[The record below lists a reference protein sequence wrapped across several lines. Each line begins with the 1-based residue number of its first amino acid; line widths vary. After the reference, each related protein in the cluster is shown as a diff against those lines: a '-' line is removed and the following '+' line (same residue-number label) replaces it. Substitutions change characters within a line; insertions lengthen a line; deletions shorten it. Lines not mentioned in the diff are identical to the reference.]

1 MSETTRAADDLR
13 VVRKLLWE
21 VLSAKLHPAERQEV
35 KRAIGAALIEE
46 NTGLFAEAD
55 AYSEILGDV
64 QLGTEALLVRRQ
76 RCSTP
81 QRTLVEAEVQRLLGR
96 LHSQSTITPYGSAA
110 IRERDPASVIP
121 QSSVKERDVLTYIN
135 SSALPLQQ
143 TPASDGRP
151 RTPHSTRPSTASSSR
166 PATASSCLSAT
177 LRPATSSRR
186 STPTSAAGSSSGNY
200 TEAGAVLSEL
210 GHEKLN
216 VAAIDAVSAAL
227 RLALVEEREA
237 LTEDVEYLQALL
249 QDEADRQHT
258 VQHTVPPSIQDL
270 TDYTARL
277 SEAVGQEEARVAHE
291 WRVAHMFEA
300 ADGELS
306 AAGRL
311 RSMVGVSRNGVPSSK
326 PLWAGAFDDDTTTPG
341 LCAHGALPEVHSS
354 IPEEPSPDGPKL
366 SHTLPDN
373 PSFPPPPTSQAP
385 LHPHP
390 PHGAPLSRRPGI
402 DSPLK
407 GNGSSRTL
415 MHTLSPNGHSQHGP
429 VHLAHPSHPPRLP
442 QNLPPQHPPPQ
453 QPSPQQPPHQFTS
466 HSSITNSQ
474 PPRAELRQTQRP
486 SDREHMAGCTSA
498 EAMPPV
504 IGPGPLGVLRHL
516 SASRNGLSGFRP
528 HSPASPSKPAFEQPP
543 LQQSRGLGSSLGGMG
558 SSLGGMGSG
567 SISRASVLP
576 HLASAAVHGLFSHGP
591 SCVTARPGSQC
602 QPRHQQPYFIPSRV
616 SSRGAACGSKRSMKR
631 KWHRRASSST
641 HTMKRENRRKCPSLK
656 LDAEYMSQFDT
667 SSPKPSTPTGP
678 GSAMAVAALLDS
690 YGSNLDDHPLLSE
703 DDFNDYPDTDSPNTH
718 AQSAAQLQDKI
729 EDQTTTI
736 SHLRSKNHQLRS

>member
-81 QRTLVEAEVQRLLGR
+81 QRTL
-96 LHSQSTITPYGSAA
+96 
-110 IRERDPASVIP
+110 
-121 QSSVKERDVLTYIN
+121 
-135 SSALPLQQ
+135 
-143 TPASDGRP
+143 
-151 RTPHSTRPSTASSSR
+151 
-166 PATASSCLSAT
+166 
-177 LRPATSSRR
+177 
-186 STPTSAAGSSSGNY
+186 
-200 TEAGAVLSEL
+200 
-210 GHEKLN
+210 EKLN

-227 RLALVEEREA
+227 RLALEEEREA

-258 VQHTVPPSIQDL
+258 VQHTLPPSIQDL

-277 SEAVGQEEARVAHE
+277 SEAVGQEEARVEHE

-300 ADGELS
+300 ADGEFS

-326 PLWAGAFDDDTTTPG
+326 PLWAGAFDEEVTTPG
-341 LCAHGALPEVHSS
+341 LSIHGASPEVHSS

-366 SHTLPDN
+366 SHTLQDN
-373 PSFPPPPTSQAP
+373 PSIPPPPTSQAP

-429 VHLAHPSHPPRLP
+429 VHLAHPSHQPPPP

-453 QPSPQQPPHQFTS
+453 HPSPQQPPHQRTS

-474 PPRAELRQTQRP
+474 PPLAELRQTSRP
-486 SDREHMAGCTSA
+486 SSREQVVGHSTAD
-498 EAMPPV
+498 AMLPV

-516 SASRNGLSGFRP
+516 SASRNRLSGFRP
-528 HSPASPSKPAFEQPP
+528 HSPASPSKPAFEQPL
-543 LQQSRGLGSSLGGMG
+543 LQQSKGLGSSLGGIG
-558 SSLGGMGSG
+558 SLPFLSPQQGPPPAPLNTLT
-567 SISRASVLP
+567 SI
-576 HLASAAVHGLFSHGP
+576 LAE
-591 SCVTARPGSQC
+591 R
-602 QPRHQQPYFIPSRV
+602 
-616 SSRGAACGSKRSMKR
+616 
-631 KWHRRASSST
+631 
-641 HTMKRENRRKCPSLK
+641 
-656 LDAEYMSQFDT
+656 EYMSQFDT

-736 SHLRSKNHQLRS
+736 SHLRSKNHQLVGMVLSLTKELEAERRQNKLHAETSCNLAASRGEQDHCVPSDDGEHTDESGHTTRAAVDVEVLLA